1 MKPSALLALAA
12 LALGT
17 GCGRHVVLSP
27 EAATA
32 ANDRAWTIRSEP
44 GSAAA
49 TPAGASSSV
58 RAPSSRTPSR

>member
-1 MKPSALLALAA
+1 MKHCALLALAS
-12 LALGT
+12 LAFVT

-44 GSAAA
+44 GSAGAA
-49 TPAGASSSV
+49 TPARAPSV
-58 RAPSSRTPSR
+58 RAPSSEPPSR